1 MKKREINDF
10 HTSFMLIVCELY
22 EERLRINNDNF
33 YDENKLLK
41 STHFTTFWAGGRL
54 ENELGLRSSL
64 FKAKFWSLKVKSSIL
79 SRFALVIFKIQPHF
93 GYFASWNVKFA
104 FRCTKTLDIKIF
116 LALFNLIKC
125 HRWHLKSCFRFKC
138 LLRKYFNL

>member
-41 STHFTTFWAGGRL
+41 STHFTTF
-54 ENELGLRSSL
+54 
-64 FKAKFWSLKVKSSIL
+64 
-79 SRFALVIFKIQPHF
+79 
-93 GYFASWNVKFA
+93 
-104 FRCTKTLDIKIF
+104 
-116 LALFNLIKC
+116 
-125 HRWHLKSCFRFKC
+125 
-138 LLRKYFNL
+138 